1 MVIRQ
6 QNQRINGLEFFRFTA
21 IAVDGSELELK
32 LEYWAKD
39 TTEAKD
45 RAETY
50 ARIFFGNSLSHC
62 SQVKDHA
69 YDPCKD
75 ILHCSGV

>member
-1 MVIRQ
+1 MS
-6 QNQRINGLEFFRFTA
+6 EFSFFRFTA

-32 LEYWAKD
+32 LEYWSKD
-39 TTEAKD
+39 ITEAKD

-50 ARIFFGNSLSHC
+50 ARIFYGDWLSHC
-62 SQVKDHA
+62 SLDHT

-75 ILHCSGV
+75 ALFGLNSNFQ

>member
-1 MVIRQ
+1 MD
-6 QNQRINGLEFFRFTA
+6 GFSFFRFTA

-32 LEYWAKD
+32 LEYWATD
-39 TTEAKD
+39 ATEAKE

-50 ARIFFGNSLSHC
+50 ARIFFGDSFSHC
-62 SQVKDHA
+62 SLDHA

-75 ILHCSGV
+75 MLFGLNSNFQ